1 MHYRR
6 AIHAST
12 TRAIERPTDERTQP
26 PQHSHRDP
34 DRRFPAFP
42 CRARTAWRP
51 AQTGWQQR
59 IRGNRR
65 SRRTRRSQRSRGLG
79 DLGGAL
85 SGQSVTSGSASNVAG
100 LLEFCIKNNYL
111 GGDKAAAVKDS
122 LTSKLPGGSSS
133 SDGGYKSGKNG
144 ILSSGDGS
152 TLDLSGGGMKKQVTK
167 QICDKVLDQ
176 GKSLL

>member
-1 MHYRR
+1 MNTRKCCSTAT
-6 AIHAST
+6 AILIA
-12 TRAIERPTDERTQP
+12 
-26 PQHSHRDP
+26 
-34 DRRFPAFP
+34 AFLP
-42 CRARTAWRP
+42 FSA
-51 AQTGWQQR
+51 AQAQLGDLLKQ
-59 IRGNRR
+59 GGG
-65 SRRTRRSQRSRGLG
+65 SAAGAAGGLGGLG

-133 SDGGYKSGKNG
+133 SDSGYKSGKKG
-144 ILSSGDGS
+144 ILSSSDGG
-152 TLDLSGGGMKKQVTK
+152 TLDLSGGGLKKQVTK
-167 QICDKVLDQ
+167 QICDQVLDQ

>member
-1 MHYRR
+1 MN
-6 AIHAST
+6 
-12 TRAIERPTDERTQP
+12 
-26 PQHSHRDP
+26 
-34 DRRFPAFP
+34 
-42 CRARTAWRP
+42 AR
-51 AQTGWQQR
+51 
-59 IRGNRR
+59 NRR
-65 SRRTRRSQRSRGLG
+65 STAIAVLIAAFLPFHAAQAQLGDLLKQGGSSASGATGGVGGLGGLG

>member
-1 MHYRR
+1 MN
-6 AIHAST
+6 
-12 TRAIERPTDERTQP
+12 
-26 PQHSHRDP
+26 
-34 DRRFPAFP
+34 
-42 CRARTAWRP
+42 AR
-51 AQTGWQQR
+51 
-59 IRGNRR
+59 NRR
-65 SRRTRRSQRSRGLG
+65 STAIAVLIAAFLPFPAAHAQLGDLLKQGGSSASGAAGGVGGLGGLG

-133 SDGGYKSGKNG
+133 SDAGYKGGKNG